1 MTRYVSNVA
10 VFHHQYEQYLR
21 LTDNRG
27 KDEFFL
33 LQTESKRLPG
43 FRPRVD
49 LTVKR
54 VKENLDRFNHIDPKS
69 IQRYWPTK
77 LIPYIDFPD
86 EMYYHGGIAP
96 SMEDKENPE
105 MVIQHTFDIE
115 DYAESKLSDIG
126 IDFRIQIDSFQESN
140 KKDSF
145 IDKIYEIS
153 SQSCQYQ
160 VTIIVK
166 DYTPDTK
173 IIVYPIFIKCDTDTV
188 YFLDPYGLPSEIM
201 YIDLNQYAGIDD
213 DNLKDFD
220 WIHTKVSRFFTSHSY
235 LHLNRHEF
243 NFIHLGYDLDE
254 ISHFNVVYGISKYIQ
269 CNVETDPSKF
279 YGVAVISGDSMMQLI
294 FK

>member
-1 MTRYVSNVA
+1 MTRYVSNVSILQ
-10 VFHHQYEQYLR
+10 HQYEQYIR
-21 LTDNRG
+21 ITDNCG

-54 VKENLDRFNHIDPKS
+54 VKENLDRFDQLDPKS

-96 SMEDKENPE
+96 SMENKE
-105 MVIQHTFDIE
+105 MRMCHTFDIE
-115 DYAESKLSDIG
+115 DYDASKLSEIG
-126 IDFRIQIDSFQESN
+126 IEFKIQIDSWSKSKN
-140 KKDSF
+140 KE
-145 IDKIYEIS
+145 Y
-153 SQSCQYQ
+153 QSCQYQ
-160 VTIIVK
+160 LSIIAK
-166 DYTPDTK
+166 DYAPDTNVQ
-173 IIVYPIFIKCDTDTV
+173 VYPIFIKCDTDIV
-188 YFLDPYGLPSEIM
+188 YFLDPYGLPSDII
-201 YIDLNQYAGIDD
+201 YIDLNQYAGIPD

-220 WIHTKVSRFFTSHSY
+220 WIHARASRFFTSHSY

-254 ISHFNVVYGISKYIQ
+254 ISSFNEVYGISKYIQ
-269 CNVETDPSKF
+269 CNVETDPSRF

>member
-1 MTRYVSNVA
+1 MTRYVSNVSI
-10 VFHHQYEQYLR
+10 FQHQYEQYIR
-21 LTDNRG
+21 ITDNCG
-27 KDEFFL
+27 KNEFFL

-77 LIPYIDFPD
+77 LIPYIEFPD

-96 SMEDKENPE
+96 SMENKENPE
-105 MVIQHTFDIE
+105 MSICHTFDLE
-115 DYAESKLSDIG
+115 EYAESKVSDIG
-126 IDFRIQIDSFQESN
+126 IDFKIQIDSWKESN
-140 KKDSF
+140 ADESF
-145 IDKIYEIS
+145 IDKIYGIT

-160 VTIIVK
+160 VTITMQ
-166 DYTPDTK
+166 DYVPDTN
-173 IIVYPIFIKCDTDTV
+173 IIVYPIFIKCDTDMV

-213 DNLKDFD
+213 ENLKDFD
-220 WIHTKVSRFFTSHSY
+220 WIHAKVSRFFTSHSY

-243 NFIHLGYDLDE
+243 NFIHLGYDFDE
-254 ISHFNVVYGISKYIQ
+254 IIHFNEVYAISKYIQ

>member
-1 MTRYVSNVA
+1 MTRYISNVSI
-10 VFHHQYEQYLR
+10 FQYQYEQYIR
-21 LTDNRG
+21 LTDNCG

-54 VKENLDRFNHIDPKS
+54 VKENLDRFNQIDPKS
-69 IQRYWPTK
+69 IQKYWPTK

-96 SMEDKENPE
+96 SMENKENPE
-105 MVIQHTFDIE
+105 MRMCHTFDIE
-115 DYAESKLSDIG
+115 DYDASKLSEIG
-126 IDFRIQIDSFQESN
+126 IEFKIQINSFEESDN
-140 KKDSF
+140 KKSF
-145 IDKIYEIS
+145 IDKAYGIE
-153 SQSCQYQ
+153 SQFCQYSFG
-160 VTIIVK
+160 IIVK
-166 DYTPDTK
+166 DYIPDTNV
-173 IIVYPIFIKCDTDTV
+173 IVYPIFIKCDTNMV
-188 YFLDPYGLPSEIM
+188 YFLDPFGLPSGIM
-201 YIDLNQYAGIDD
+201 YIDLNQYAGMND

-220 WIHTKVSRFFTSHSY
+220 WIHAKASRFFTSHSY
-235 LHLNRHEF
+235 LHINRHEF

-254 ISHFNVVYGISKYIQ
+254 ISSFNEVYGISKYIQ
-269 CNVETDPSKF
+269 CNVETDPSRF

>member
-1 MTRYVSNVA
+1 MMRYISNVSI
-10 VFHHQYEQYLR
+10 FQYQYEQYIR
-21 LTDNRG
+21 LTDNCG

-96 SMEDKENPE
+96 SMENKENPE
-105 MVIQHTFDIE
+105 MRMCHTFDIE
-115 DYAESKLSDIG
+115 DRDASKLSEIG
-126 IDFRIQIDSFQESN
+126 IEFKIQIDSFKESDN
-140 KKDSF
+140 KNSF
-145 IDKIYEIS
+145 IDKTYGIE
-153 SQSCQYQ
+153 SQFCQYK
-160 VTIIVK
+160 VSITAK
-166 DYTPDTK
+166 DYIPDTN
-173 IIVYPIFIKCDTDTV
+173 ITVYPIFIKCDTGIV
-188 YFLDPYGLPSEIM
+188 YFLDPYGLPSDIM
-201 YIDLNQYAGIDD
+201 YIDLNQYAGMND

-220 WIHTKVSRFFTSHSY
+220 WIHAKASRFFTSHSY
-235 LHLNRHEF
+235 LHINWHEF
-243 NFIHLGYDLDE
+243 NFNHLGYDLDE
-254 ISHFNVVYGISKYIQ
+254 ISSFNEVYGISKYIQ
-269 CNVETDPSKF
+269 CNVEAYPSRF

>member
-1 MTRYVSNVA
+1 MTRYVSNIA
-10 VFHHQYEQYLR
+10 IFQYQYELYLR
-21 LTDNRG
+21 LTDNCG

-54 VKENLDRFNHIDPKS
+54 VKENLDRFNHIDMKS

-86 EMYYHGGIAP
+86 ESYYHGGIAP
-96 SMEDKENPE
+96 SMENKENPE
-105 MVIQHTFDIE
+105 MRICHTFDIE

-126 IDFRIQIDSFQESN
+126 IDFKIQIDSWHKSN
-140 KKDSF
+140 KEESF
-145 IDKIYEIS
+145 IDKTYGIE

-160 VTIIVK
+160 VSIIAK
-166 DYTPDTK
+166 DYNPDTN
-173 IIVYPIFIKCDTDTV
+173 IIVYPIFIKCDTDMV
-188 YFLDPYGLPSEIM
+188 YFLDPYGLPSEII

-220 WIHTKVSRFFTSHSY
+220 WIHARVSRFFTSHSY

-254 ISHFNVVYGISKYIQ
+254 ISNFNEVYGISKYIQ
-269 CNVETDPSKF
+269 CNVETDPSRF

>member
-1 MTRYVSNVA
+1 MTRYVSNVSI
-10 VFHHQYEQYLR
+10 FQHQYDQYIR
-21 LTDNRG
+21 ITDNCG

-54 VKENLDRFNHIDPKS
+54 VKENLDRFNHLDPKS

-77 LIPYIDFPD
+77 LIPYINFTD

-96 SMEDKENPE
+96 SMENKENPE
-105 MVIQHTFDIE
+105 MLMCHTFDIE
-115 DYAESKLSDIG
+115 DYDASKMSEIG
-126 IDFRIQIDSFQESN
+126 IDFKIQIDSFKESDN
-140 KKDSF
+140 KESF
-145 IDKIYEIS
+145 IDKAYGIS

-160 VTIIVK
+160 VSIIMK
-166 DYTPDTK
+166 DYTPDTNVQ
-173 IIVYPIFIKCDTDTV
+173 VYPIFIKCDTNMV
-188 YFLDPYGLPSEIM
+188 YFLDPYGLPSDII
-201 YIDLNQYAGIDD
+201 YIDLNQYAGIPD

-220 WIHTKVSRFFTSHSY
+220 WIHVKASRFFTSHSY
-235 LHLNRHEF
+235 LHIGRSEF
-243 NFIHLGYDLDE
+243 NLARLGYALDE
-254 ISHFNVVYGISKYIQ
+254 ISRFNEVYGISKFIQ
-269 CNVETDPSKF
+269 CNVETDPSRF